1 MGCQHHLNQR
11 KMKRHHLQD
20 HKCRKVQLSS
30 EAIEGPALP
39 LQGIHHVHGSH
50 SLPLRMLSVGNSVT
64 DDILQ
69 ENLQNTPGLFVD
81 ETTDPLDTTP
91 SSKSPDCRL
100 GNALDVIPQHLAV
113 SLSTTFAQSL
123 ATFASPSH
131 GGWTLILSKNNVL
144 RDNIQ

>member
-39 LQGIHHVHGSH
+39 LRGIHHVHGSH
-50 SLPLRMLSVGNSVT
+50 SLPLRMLSVGHSVT

-69 ENLQNTPGLFVD
+69 ENLQNTPGLLVD
-81 ETTDPLDTTP
+81 ETTDSLDTTP
-91 SSKSPDCRL
+91 SCKSPDCRL
-100 GNALDVIPQHLAV
+100 GDALDVVPQHFSV
-113 SLSTTFAQSL
+113 SLGSTLAQALS
-123 ATFASPSH
+123 TFASSSPH
-131 GGWTLILSKNNVL
+131 
-144 RDNIQ
+144 